1 MKKRLTSAYALSRKR
16 KVAVTTLIAVPL
28 LLVLGASY
36 AFLQQDKKTKPALE
50 PILED
55 ANIAEENLYKR
66 ILIFRKRFERELTGA
81 RIDLQFNESFADY
94 VREYLEKKY
103 EAHRNEVQKIAEKL
117 AKELPVQ
124 LEIKE
129 VEIAFDK
136 YALFKKYLNADYE
149 FRLIVR
155 SDDKLLFSTAWQR
168 KISVKKN
175 SAVFFFADT
184 ESKCKIYKKQRK
196 NTLLFAIEFKKIER
210 VIPEPNAI
218 TAAIANIE
226 DLQDFYSRR
235 EFTISHLTIRY
246 TIRSYF
252 DVG

>member
-1 MKKRLTSAYALSRKR
+1 
-16 KVAVTTLIAVPL
+16 VPK
-28 LLVLGASY
+28 S
-36 AFLQQDKKTKPALE
+36 
-50 PILED
+50 
-55 ANIAEENLYKR
+55 
-66 ILIFRKRFERELTGA
+66 
-81 RIDLQFNESFADY
+81 
-94 VREYLEKKY
+94 
-103 EAHRNEVQKIAEKL
+103 AEKH